1 MARWWER
8 HGVPRLIRC
17 ACSQGQIVQ
26 ARSKVVPHATGDVL
40 ERGGGGINGAIIR
53 LWLILLSAAFL
64 LAPTGAEARKVALV
78 IGNGNY
84 ANTSRLA
91 NPPNDIKLVAASAK
105 QAGFDD
111 VTVAPNLSVNDF
123 QKVMRD
129 FRAKAEGAEIA
140 MVYYAGHGIE
150 AQGKNWLI
158 PTDAQL
164 KSDLDLPYEAINL
177 DRMME
182 AVSGAQIRMVI
193 LDSCRNNPFGR
204 SWKSGT
210 RAVQT
215 GLASVEADDVLV
227 IFAAAPGQLAA
238 DGATGNSPFA
248 VSLAKR
254 LPQPDL
260 PVQLL
265 GGAIRDD
272 VLAATG
278 GQQRPFVSASITG
291 TPVYL
296 VPRAGGQA
304 PTGNR
309 AALEELMWK
318 GAMAENSAGAFKAYL
333 AEFPSGRYAAQAGE
347 SVARLTKNPKAPP
360 VAMAA
365 AVKAAPAT
373 KKYTLSNIRVEA
385 VKLTGRL
392 GLGLPDQLFLRF
404 NTGERFP
411 EGSREIFSIK
421 RGESWVVDRNFT
433 FEQPVSFQLRE
444 FDDIGGSDNIGTVD
458 LGAEPGT
465 FTKTLNGDASDYRV
479 TYTLTVG

>member
-1 MARWWER
+1 MTRFCLA
-8 HGVPRLIRC
+8 
-17 ACSQGQIVQ
+17 
-26 ARSKVVPHATGDVL
+26 
-40 ERGGGGINGAIIR
+40 
-53 LWLILLSAAFL
+53 LLTALFL
-64 LAPTGAEARKVALV
+64 LAPTGAEARKVALIV
-78 IGNGNY
+78 GNSNY
-84 ANTSRLA
+84 ANTSRLT
-91 NPPNDIKLVAASAK
+91 NPANDIKIVAASARS
-105 QAGFDD
+105 AGFDD
-111 VTVAPNLSVNDF
+111 VTVAADLSVNDF
-123 QKVMRD
+123 QKAMRD
-129 FRAKAEGAEIA
+129 FRAKADGAEIA

-182 AVSGAQIRMVI
+182 AVSGAQIRMIV

-204 SWKSGT
+204 SWRSGT
-210 RAVQT
+210 RAVVN
-215 GLASVEADDVLV
+215 GLAGVEADDVLV
-227 IFAAAPGQLAA
+227 IFAAAPGQTAA
-238 DGATGNSPFA
+238 DGTGGNSPFA
-248 VSLAKR
+248 TSLAKR

-272 VLAATG
+272 VLQATG

-296 VPRAGGQA
+296 VPRTAEAG
-304 PTGNR
+304 TGNR
-309 AALEELMWK
+309 AALEDLMWK
-318 GAMAENSAGAFKAYL
+318 GAVAENSASAFKAYL
-333 AEFPSGRYAAQAGE
+333 AEFPKGKYAALAGD
-347 SVARLTKNPKAPP
+347 SVTRLTKNPKALPLSAKP
-360 VAMAA
+360 AVMA
-365 AVKAAPAT
+365 AAPAT
-373 KKYTLSNIRVEA
+373 KKYMLSNVRVEA

-421 RGESWVVDRNFT
+421 RGESWVVDQNFA

-458 LGAEPGT
+458 IGDVPGT

>member
-1 MARWWER
+1 M
-8 HGVPRLIRC
+8 IR
-17 ACSQGQIVQ
+17 I
-26 ARSKVVPHATGDVL
+26 
-40 ERGGGGINGAIIR
+40 
-53 LWLILLSAAFL
+53 WLFILTAVFL
-64 LAPTGAEARKVALV
+64 TAPSSAEARKVALI
-78 IGNGNY
+78 IGNSDY
-84 ANTSRLA
+84 ANTGRLA
-91 NPPNDIKLVAASAK
+91 NPANDIKLVAASARS
-105 QAGFDD
+105 AGFDD
-111 VTVAPNLSVNDF
+111 VTIAANLSVNDF
-123 QKVMRD
+123 QKAMRD
-129 FRAKAEGAEIA
+129 FRAKADGAEIA

-158 PTDAQL
+158 PTDAGL

-177 DRMME
+177 DRVME
-182 AVSGAQIRMVI
+182 SVSGAQIRMVI

-215 GLASVEADDVLV
+215 GLAGVEADDVLV
-227 IFAAAPGQLAA
+227 IFAAAPGQTAA
-238 DGATGNSPFA
+238 DGTGANSPFA
-248 VSLAKR
+248 TSLAKR

-272 VLAATG
+272 VLAATDG
-278 GQQRPFVSASITG
+278 RQRPFVSASITG

-296 VPRAGGQA
+296 VPRPGQA

-309 AALEELMWK
+309 AALEDLMWK
-318 GAMAENSAGAFKAYL
+318 GAVAENSVSAFKAYL
-333 AEFPSGRYAAQAGE
+333 AEFPKGKYATQASE
-347 SVARLTKNPKAPP
+347 SAARLTKNPKAAPAP
-360 VAMAA
+360 TAVA
-365 AVKAAPAT
+365 AVIPLA
-373 KKYTLSNIRVEA
+373 KKYTLSNIRVEC

-421 RGESWVVDRNFT
+421 RGESWVVDRNFA

-458 LGAEPGT
+458 IGSEPGT
-465 FTKTLNGDASDYRV
+465 FTKTLSGDASDYRV

>member
-1 MARWWER
+1 MMR
-8 HGVPRLIRC
+8 V
-17 ACSQGQIVQ
+17 
-26 ARSKVVPHATGDVL
+26 
-40 ERGGGGINGAIIR
+40 
-53 LWLILLSAAFL
+53 WLVALAALLL
-64 LAPTGAEARKVALV
+64 LNPAGAEARKVALI
-78 IGNGNY
+78 IGNGDY

-91 NPPNDIKLVAASAK
+91 NPANDIRIIAASAR

-111 VTVAPNLSVNDF
+111 VTVASDLAVNDF
-123 QKVMRD
+123 QKAMRD
-129 FRAKAEGAEIA
+129 FRAKADGAEVA

-204 SWKSGT
+204 SWRSGT
-210 RAVQT
+210 RAVLT
-215 GLASVEADDVLV
+215 GLAGVEADDVLV
-227 IFAAAPGQLAA
+227 IFAAAPGQTAA
-238 DGATGNSPFA
+238 DGTSGNSPFA
-248 VSLAKR
+248 TSLAKR
-254 LPQPDL
+254 LPQPDT

-265 GGAIRDD
+265 GGLIRDD

-278 GQQRPFVSASITG
+278 GSQRPFVSASITG

-296 VPRAGGQA
+296 VPRAGQ
-304 PTGNR
+304 PNR
-309 AALEELMWK
+309 GALEDLIWK
-318 GAMAENSAGAFKAYL
+318 GAVAENNQSAFKAYL
-333 AEFPSGRYAAQAGE
+333 AEFPSGKYAAQANE
-347 SVARLTKNPKAPP
+347 SVARLARDPKAPP
-360 VAMAA
+360 PAPA
-365 AVKAAPAT
+365 AVLASAPAT
-373 KKYTLSNIRVEA
+373 KKYMLSNVRIEA

-421 RGESWVVDRNFT
+421 RGESWVVDRNFA

-444 FDDIGGSDNIGTVD
+444 FDDIGGSDNIGTID
-458 LGAEPGT
+458 LGDTPGT
-465 FTKTLNGDASDYRV
+465 FTRTLDGDASDYRV
-479 TYTLTVG
+479 TYTLTVS

>member
-1 MARWWER
+1 MTRYWL
-8 HGVPRLIRC
+8 VLIT
-17 ACSQGQIVQ
+17 AF
-26 ARSKVVPHATGDVL
+26 
-40 ERGGGGINGAIIR
+40 
-53 LWLILLSAAFL
+53 FL
-64 LAPTGAEARKVALV
+64 LAPTAAEARKVALIV
-78 IGNGNY
+78 GNSNY
-84 ANTSRLA
+84 ANTSRLT
-91 NPPNDIKLVAASAK
+91 NPANDIKLIAASARN
-105 QAGFDD
+105 AGFDD
-111 VTVAPNLSVNDF
+111 VTVAANLSVNDF
-123 QKVMRD
+123 QKAMRD
-129 FRAKAEGAEIA
+129 FRIKADGAEVA

-204 SWKSGT
+204 SWRSGT
-210 RAVQT
+210 RAVQN
-215 GLASVEADDVLV
+215 GLAGIEADDVLV
-227 IFAAAPGQLAA
+227 IFAAAPGQTAA
-238 DGATGNSPFA
+238 DGTGANSPFA
-248 VSLAKR
+248 ASLAKR

-296 VPRAGGQA
+296 VPRAGQTG
-304 PTGNR
+304 TGNR

-318 GAMAENSAGAFKAYL
+318 GAVAENSVSAFKAYL
-333 AEFPSGRYAAQAGE
+333 AEFPSGKYAAQAGDG
-347 SVARLTKNPKAPP
+347 VTRLGKNPKAAP
-360 VAMAA
+360 VATKSAVMAA
-365 AVKAAPAT
+365 APTAR
-373 KKYTLSNIRVEA
+373 KYTLSNVRVEA

-411 EGSREIFSIK
+411 EGAREIFSIK
-421 RGESWVVDRNFT
+421 RGESWVVDRHFS

-458 LGAEPGT
+458 IGDTPGT

>member
-1 MARWWER
+1 MMR
-8 HGVPRLIRC
+8 V
-17 ACSQGQIVQ
+17 
-26 ARSKVVPHATGDVL
+26 
-40 ERGGGGINGAIIR
+40 
-53 LWLILLSAAFL
+53 WLVALAALLL
-64 LAPTGAEARKVALV
+64 LNPAGAEARKVALI
-78 IGNGNY
+78 IGNGDY

-91 NPPNDIKLVAASAK
+91 NPANDIRIIAASAR

-111 VTVAPNLSVNDF
+111 VTVASDLAVNDF
-123 QKVMRD
+123 QKAMRD
-129 FRAKAEGAEIA
+129 FRTKADGAEVA

-204 SWKSGT
+204 SWRSGT
-210 RAVQT
+210 RAVLT
-215 GLASVEADDVLV
+215 GLAGVEADDVLV
-227 IFAAAPGQLAA
+227 IFAAAPGQTAA
-238 DGATGNSPFA
+238 DGTSGNSPFA
-248 VSLAKR
+248 TSLAKR
-254 LPQPDL
+254 LPQPDT

-265 GGAIRDD
+265 GGLIRDD

-278 GQQRPFVSASITG
+278 GSQRPFVSASITG

-296 VPRAGGQA
+296 VPRAGQ
-304 PTGNR
+304 PNR
-309 AALEELMWK
+309 GALEDLIWK
-318 GAMAENSAGAFKAYL
+318 GAVAENNQSAFKAYL
-333 AEFPSGRYAAQAGE
+333 AEFPSGKYAAQANE
-347 SVARLTKNPKAPP
+347 SVARLARDPKAPP
-360 VAMAA
+360 PAPA
-365 AVKAAPAT
+365 AVLASAPAT
-373 KKYTLSNIRVEA
+373 KKYMLSNVRIEA

-421 RGESWVVDRNFT
+421 RGESWVVDRNFA

-444 FDDIGGSDNIGTVD
+444 FDDIGGSDNIGTID
-458 LGAEPGT
+458 LGDTPGT
-465 FTKTLNGDASDYRV
+465 FTRTLDGDASDYRV
-479 TYTLTVG
+479 TYTLTVS

>member
-1 MARWWER
+1 MTRFWFII
-8 HGVPRLIRC
+8 L
-17 ACSQGQIVQ
+17 
-26 ARSKVVPHATGDVL
+26 TVL
-40 ERGGGGINGAIIR
+40 
-53 LWLILLSAAFL
+53 FL
-64 LAPTGAEARKVALV
+64 AAPTGASARKVALV
-78 IGNGNY
+78 IGNSDY

-91 NPPNDIKLVAASAK
+91 NPANDIRIIAASARS
-105 QAGFDD
+105 AGFDD
-111 VTVAPNLSVNDF
+111 VTVVADLAVNDF
-123 QKVMRD
+123 QKAMRD
-129 FRAKAEGAEIA
+129 FRAKADGADVA

-182 AVSGAQIRMVI
+182 AVSGAQIRMII

-204 SWKSGT
+204 SWRSGT
-210 RAVQT
+210 RAVVN
-215 GLASVEADDVLV
+215 GLAGVEADDVLV
-227 IFAAAPGQLAA
+227 IFAAGPGQTAA
-238 DGATGNSPFA
+238 DGSGGNSPFA
-248 VSLAKR
+248 TSLAKR

-272 VLAATG
+272 VLAATS

-296 VPRAGGQA
+296 VPRVA
-304 PTGNR
+304 PTGGGDR
-309 AALEELMWK
+309 SALEELLWK
-318 GAMAENSAGAFKAYL
+318 GAVAENNVGAFKAYL
-333 AEFPSGRYAAQAGE
+333 AEFPKGKYTARANE
-347 SVARLTKNPKAPP
+347 SVARLLKDPKAPP
-360 VAMAA
+360 MAA
-365 AVKAAPAT
+365 AAVAATRPAGPR
-373 KKYTLSNIRVEA
+373 YTLSNIRVDC

-411 EGSREIFSIK
+411 EGKSEIFSIK
-421 RGESWVVDRNFT
+421 KGESWVVDKSFA
-433 FEQPVSFQLRE
+433 FDQPVSFQLRE
-444 FDDIGGSDNIGTVD
+444 FDDIGGSDHIGTVD
-458 LGAEPGT
+458 LGSEPGT